1 MSCFKKRNSLLH
13 SSSVKESR
21 SNFVIFLERD
31 VKIFRSVYLGQQQ
44 NFLFV
49 YQIQII
55 CDQKRFSRLSKGGH
69 FSTTSGLVTTCSRH
83 ALGKVCLQLGRER
96 HSSRARPSPHAT
108 SSPSS
113 VLLRKVPINEGYDV
127 TTVEEMKTALL
138 SNGGFHGVR
147 VTIVT
152 PCSVFSDQEQ
162 SKVTS
167 LNKFNNFH
175 HVNGNTIVWRAYGVG
190 KGKDD
195 DDLKFSKRC
204 VILPK

>member
-1 MSCFKKRNSLLH
+1 MSRFFEVFTSDNNRT
-13 SSSVKESR
+13 SSSSIKC
-21 SNFVIFLERD
+21 
-31 VKIFRSVYLGQQQ
+31 VY
-44 NFLFV
+44 
-49 YQIQII
+49 II
-55 CDQKRFSRLSKGGH
+55 CDQKHFSRLSKGGH
-69 FSTTSGLVTTCSRH
+69 FSTTSGLVTTCSPH

-96 HSSRARPSPHAT
+96 HSSRARPSPHTT
-108 SSPSS
+108 SSHRRPSS

-175 HVNGNTIVWRAYGVG
+175 HVNGNIIVWRAYGVR
-190 KGKDD
+190 KGKTMT
-195 DDLKFSKRC
+195 
-204 VILPK
+204 I